1 MDITETLAPK
11 SDQLNADDLIH
22 PRTATVVEVRK
33 GSVEQPVEIVL
44 DAYGPGRPFKPSKT
58 VRRVLAAAWGTDASV
73 YAGRSMT
80 LYNDPTVKFGGQVT
94 GGIRVSHL
102 SHIEKPLTLAL
113 TTTRGKRA
121 PVTIQ
126 PLANVPTAAPSI
138 APHLAAINAADS
150 IDALVNVWNT
160 LAQAGVTSN
169 PQIIAEKDKRKAEL
183 SEGAEQ

>member
-1 MDITETLAPK
+1 MDITDTLAPK

-80 LYNDPTVKFGGQVT
+80 LYNDPSVKFGGQVT

-138 APHLAAINAADS
+138 DAHLAAINAADS
-150 IDALVNVWNT
+150 IDALKKAWQYAT
-160 LAQAGVTSN
+160 LAGLDKH
-169 PQIIAEKDKRKAEL
+169 PQILAATNQRKAEL

>member
-1 MDITETLAPK
+1 MDITDTLAPK

-33 GSVEQPVEIVL
+33 GTPEQPVEIVL

-58 VRRVLAAAWGTDASV
+58 VRRVLAAAWGTNADV

-80 LYNDPTVKFGGQVT
+80 LYNDPTVRFGGVAT

-102 SHIEKPLTLAL
+102 SHIDKSLTLAL

-126 PLANVPTAAPSI
+126 PLPTASKPDLQL
-138 APHLAAINAADS
+138 HLDALTHADS
-150 IDALVNVWNT
+150 IDALRAAWAAAGPAVHAMPEYTALLNQRRT
-160 LAQAGVTSN
+160 ELTPAQEV
-169 PQIIAEKDKRKAEL
+169 Q
-183 SEGAEQ
+183 Q